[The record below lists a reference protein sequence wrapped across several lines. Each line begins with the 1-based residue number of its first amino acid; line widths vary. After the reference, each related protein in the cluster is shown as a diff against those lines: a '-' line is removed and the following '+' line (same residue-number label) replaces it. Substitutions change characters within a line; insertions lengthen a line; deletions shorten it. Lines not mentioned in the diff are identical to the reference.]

1 MKDTMTGIAQ
11 LCKRVGRPISVEHDN
26 WDPAME
32 CRLDSAKWPRDGEKG
47 WGRLAKDGYWG
58 NILPLPKEGEPWMV
72 FTEWT
77 DLIQL
82 IGQAMYCRRGI
93 DITKV

>member
-47 WGRLAKDGYWG
+47 WGRLAKDGY
-58 NILPLPKEGEPWMV
+58 
-72 FTEWT
+72 
-77 DLIQL
+77 
-82 IGQAMYCRRGI
+82 
-93 DITKV
+93 